1 MKGICK
7 YGEPYLGDTK
17 FVAECRLLQSI
28 YRTEIG
34 ENIRPYASK
43 DRLYFFGNYIEAGEE
58 SGANFLARYIF
69 DYAKSRVENK
79 KPYETIEADRLF
91 NNLLSSQ
98 PMAFNLFCP
107 LRKMLHDNPNA
118 ATTALRSSLP
128 TFPTFPIAKVTDI
141 DLEFIP
147 DNYKELTGDKS
158 AMDAIIRFEDFDGKE
173 CFIAIETK
181 YSENLGANEAS
192 NKTREIEIIRQLKC
206 FQPDIEARIA
216 DSKIKLTQIYR
227 NFLLSETYGMDI
239 SAVSYSLIMAPKGH
253 PSTDRELKSLINE
266 LNPEYRYKVQSIS
279 LDEFVKG
286 LIETCPP
293 EYPEIYK
300 DFYNR
305 YLDFEKINS
314 IDLSE

>member
-1 MKGICK
+1 MKDICK

-43 DRLYFFGNYIEAGEE
+43 DRVYFLGNYIEAGEE
-58 SGANFLARYIF
+58 TGANFFARYIF

-107 LRKMLHDNPNA
+107 LRKMLEENPS
-118 ATTALRSSLP
+118 ATTSALRSSLP
-128 TFPTFPIAKVTDI
+128 TFPIAKVIDI

-158 AMDAIIRFEDFDGKE
+158 AMDAIIRFEDFDGKK

-192 NKTREIEIIRQLKC
+192 NTTREIEIIRQLKC

-227 NFLLSETYGMDI
+227 NFLLSETYGIDI
-239 SAVSYSLIMAPKGH
+239 SAVSYSLIMAPKRH
-253 PSTDRELKSLINE
+253 PSTDRELKSLVNE
-266 LNPEYRYKVQSIS
+266 LNSEYRYKVQSIS

-293 EYPEIYK
+293 EYAEIYK
-300 DFYNR
+300 RFYSR
-305 YLDFEKINS
+305 YLDFEKIKS